1 METKSFMNNEKMM
14 QLALMLS
21 DISEGIGLMLDA
33 LKLTASGLDDVANTF
48 REIAGVEDAEPEL
61 KENN

>member
-1 METKSFMNNEKMM
+1 MDKDKMM

-48 REIAGVEDAEPEL
+48 RELAGKDAES
-61 KENN
+61 

>member
-1 METKSFMNNEKMM
+1 MDKDKMM

-33 LKLTASGLDDVANTF
+33 LKLTANGLDDVANTF
-48 REIAGVEDAEPEL
+48 RELAGKDAES
-61 KENN
+61 